1 MAMHRTC
8 NAEMRVR
15 FSLGALCE
23 IGVSEMVKRT
33 KKVVEKPHLQEGP
46 KQKVED
52 YRCEHCG
59 HSQHVGRR
67 CFDETWNGWSCH
79 CKW

>member
-1 MAMHRTC
+1 
-8 NAEMRVR
+8 
-15 FSLGALCE
+15 
-23 IGVSEMVKRT
+23 MVKRT